1 MKNLIL
7 ILLLAFVSC
16 QSAYKTTTTYTTD
29 SLGNKV
35 KTIKKEYKE
44 REASDSY
51 IEINPYPEY
60 GYPFGRPYYSPYYS
74 PFYRPY
80 YRPYYRPNYGPR
92 YTPRPTPRNEYYL
105 RPSIAGPRT
114 QIQRAP
120 IRNFPKSDQKH

>member
-51 IEINPYPEY
+51 IEINTYPEY
-60 GYPFGRPYYSPYYS
+60 GYPFGRPYYSPFYS

-92 YTPRPTPRNEYYL
+92 YTPKPTPRNEYYK
-105 RPSIAGPRT
+105 PNT
-114 QIQRAP
+114 P
-120 IRNFPKSDQKH
+120 IRNFPRPGQRH

>member
-51 IEINPYPEY
+51 IEINTYPEY
-60 GYPFGRPYYSPYYS
+60 GYPFGRPYYSPFYS

-80 YRPYYRPNYGPR
+80 YRPYYGPH
-92 YTPRPTPRNEYYL
+92 YVPRPIPRNEYYK
-105 RPSIAGPRT
+105 PNT
-114 QIQRAP
+114 P
-120 IRNFPKSDQKH
+120 IRNFPRPGQRH

>member
-7 ILLLAFVSC
+7 ILLLSLASC
-16 QSAYKTTTTYTTD
+16 ESAYKTTTTYTTD

-51 IEINPYPEY
+51 IQIIPYPQY
-60 GYPFGRPYYSPYYS
+60 GYMD
-74 PFYRPY
+74 PFYYPY
-80 YRPYYRPNYGPR
+80 YRSYYRPLYRPNYGPR
-92 YTPRPTPRNEYYL
+92 YIPRPNPRNEHYS

-114 QIQRAP
+114 QIHQAP
-120 IRNFPKSDQKH
+120 IRNFPKPDQRH